1 MTPILWRRRDLERMA
16 RMGRGRSVRAMWA
29 DHDRQKA
36 AWHRNHQPNQPNQSA
51 ETQPKETPMAHNT
64 VTITGNL
71 AADPE
76 LKFTPSG
83 KAVASLT
90 IADTPRRYDQATQQ
104 WVDGE
109 TLWLRGS
116 LWQEA
121 AENAAESLRKG
132 MRVIA
137 TGRLVQRKFTTRD
150 GQDRTVIE
158 MQIDE
163 IGPSLRYARAQV
175 AKNPPRGQGQ
185 PAQGQGGGGWGAPA
199 GGADDDPW
207 ATQGGAEPPF

>member
-1 MTPILWRRRDLERMA
+1 
-16 RMGRGRSVRAMWA
+16 
-29 DHDRQKA
+29 
-36 AWHRNHQPNQPNQSA
+36 
-51 ETQPKETPMAHNT
+51 MAHNT

-90 IADTPRRYDQATQQ
+90 IADTPRRYDQATGQ

-137 TGRLVQRKFTTRD
+137 TGRLVQRRYTTRD
-150 GQDRTVIE
+150 GQDRSVIE

-175 AKNPPRGQGQ
+175 TRNAPRGQQGQ
-185 PAQGQGGGGWGAPA
+185 PGGQPQQQGGGGWDAPA
-199 GGADDDPW
+199 GGASGDPW
-207 ATQGGAEPPF
+207 ATQGGSTESVPF